1 MKINENILSL
11 HKLKKMEQLIVEI
24 KDSSKRNILFEL
36 LQQLDFIEIKPFVKK
51 RKTKAQQE
59 FVEGIENALNDVELH
74 LQGKKQLQSAKDFL
88 DEL

>member
-1 MKINENILSL
+1 M